1 MKNKD
6 YSFILNVVFHLLEEK
21 NMLVYLEAIR
31 SVELLT
37 ILG

>member
-21 NMLVYLEAIR
+21 NMLVYLEAIK